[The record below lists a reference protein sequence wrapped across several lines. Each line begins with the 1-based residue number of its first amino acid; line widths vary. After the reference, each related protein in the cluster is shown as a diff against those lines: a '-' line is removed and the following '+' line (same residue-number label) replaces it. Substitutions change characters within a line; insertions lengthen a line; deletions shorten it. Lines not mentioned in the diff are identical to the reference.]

1 MYDDVMLNNMT
12 AHVKEA
18 LIRLNEYHASIHN
31 CLFPPNTKAFLFFFC
46 GGFRLSQV
54 GALLSRLYA
63 SLPLP

>member
-1 MYDDVMLNNMT
+1 MLNKMT